1 MSALGQGL
9 VLTLHLR
16 SVLQYSEPPATW
28 VVQVNTAVGMS
39 LVVEGDS
46 AVDECR
52 EICMISTFCHKL
64 SVSCIV
70 LLLHPTS

>member
-16 SVLQYSEPPATW
+16 SVPYSKPPATW

-64 SVSCIV
+64 SMSRIV

>member
-9 VLTLHLR
+9 VLTLHLHN
-16 SVLQYSEPPATW
+16 VQYSEPAATW
-28 VVQVNTAVGMS
+28 VMQVNTAMGMS
-39 LVVEGDS
+39 LVAEGDS

-52 EICMISTFCHKL
+52 EICMISTFCRKL
-64 SVSCIV
+64 SVSRIV